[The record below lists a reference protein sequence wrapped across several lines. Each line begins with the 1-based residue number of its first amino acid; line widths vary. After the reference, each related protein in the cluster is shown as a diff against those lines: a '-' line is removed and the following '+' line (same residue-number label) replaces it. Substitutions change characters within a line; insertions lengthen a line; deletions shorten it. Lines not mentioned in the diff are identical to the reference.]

1 MPNFRSELRIDLI
14 VSINQF
20 EDHSLNLSLALRVHL
35 KQDIICHYNI
45 GPNN

>member
-1 MPNFRSELRIDLI
+1 MPNFRSELRIDL
-14 VSINQF
+14 INQF